1 MSSFPWLVLPP
12 PLLSHFSHLL
22 TAMPEHS
29 WAKSV
34 LRWLPKAAWMGTHLA
49 TRGKSATSQ
58 HFPVSLSL
66 LLDLVSHRQEG
77 DRQPSASLMGQP
89 IAVASGSGNSL
100 KWCQGLLD
108 FQLHVSVP
116 FSLLSNLL
124 WIESRLPGV
133 HTTCL
138 PKWHKGTLISLFPV
152 EEVSTQI
159 GRGNRENVLVWRFC
173 DFRWVLMRGKYSLSH

>member
-1 MSSFPWLVLPP
+1 MCLNKDCPISPVLARSPGLGVCLP
-12 PLLSHFSHLL
+12 SLGWFFLLLSSPTSATCSRPCLN
-22 TAMPEHS
+22 TAEQKVFLDGCPRLHG
-29 WAKSV
+29 WAPT
-34 LRWLPKAAWMGTHLA
+34 WQHG
-49 TRGKSATSQ
+49 GKSATSQ

-66 LLDLVSHRQEG
+66 LLDLVSQRQEG

-100 KWCQGLLD
+100 KWCQGLLG
-108 FQLHVSVP
+108 FQPHVSVP

-138 PKWHKGTLISLFPV
+138 PK
-152 EEVSTQI
+152 
-159 GRGNRENVLVWRFC
+159 
-173 DFRWVLMRGKYSLSH
+173 